1 VKRGG
6 GTVSD
11 KQWDGLHLIESTAAH
26 HKKILERGAIGE
38 IVKSPLIL
46 VSSILVA
53 VGLGSVFSFVYP
65 MVKIDFDLAFLFML
79 VGLLIV
85 LAIRGM
91 WQAIWHKK
99 K

>member
-1 VKRGG
+1 VPETSATPAGQSPNSGVSHLIYKEG
-6 GTVSD
+6 GTATDDTTSRTP
-11 KQWDGLHLIESTAAH
+11 I
-26 HKKILERGAIGE
+26 
-38 IVKSPLIL
+38 IL

-65 MVKIDFDLAFLFML
+65 TVNIDFDLAFLFMV